1 MVKKTTTLHAFLLGV
16 QHLLAMYSGA
26 VAVPLLIGAAL
37 KFNQSQL
44 TYLVSVDI
52 FMCGVATCLQLWRN
66 RYFGI
71 GLPVMLGCAI
81 QAVAPLESIGTKFSW
96 ATMYGAII
104 VAGIFVFVIAGQFA
118 KLRRFFPPVVTGT
131 LITVIGLSLIPVAIS
146 KIGGGTPTAS
156 SFGNLTDLGLA
167 AVTLVIIIALQLF
180 ARGFLRSIAVLLG
193 LVGGS
198 VVAAFMHQI
207 DFSNLQTATWFHLP
221 QVAYF
226 GVPQFQWSSCVIMII
241 IAIVSLIEST
251 GVYFALGDL
260 LGKDLTAADLK
271 RGYRAEGLAVIL
283 GGVFNTFPYTTFSQ
297 NVGLLQLSGVKTKRP
312 LWWAAGLLIVLGLV
326 PKFGAL
332 ATLIPDPVLGAAML
346 VMFAL
351 IAVQGIKLLSVV
363 DLHDHNNMMIVAISL
378 GAGLGVTVY
387 PQIFAHFPTTA
398 QLFLENGIVIATI
411 CAVGLHSL
419 LSKQPRT
426 VATEPASAVADSQP
440 K

>member
-131 LITVIGLSLIPVAIS
+131 L
-146 KIGGGTPTAS
+146 
-156 SFGNLTDLGLA
+156 
-167 AVTLVIIIALQLF
+167 
-180 ARGFLRSIAVLLG
+180 IAVLLG

-426 VATEPASAVADSQP
+426 VATEPASAVADSQL